1 MKGWSTHSL
10 MRAAILGL
18 ALLASSTFAQQ
29 SQKQI
34 TKLQIAVSSFD
45 VVGST
50 LASFKVFGSSFAET
64 LQTAILQS
72 GRFEVYDR
80 ASTAK
85 LLGEVNFSQLGLTAD
100 GQLKLRA
107 RNINFLATGSIT
119 RLTNEIQVTFKLIN
133 VETTKVEFQ
142 KQRFVKG
149 SDDFPEAA
157 NYFVSELAAVY
168 PLRGSI
174 IGSAGQSGQY
184 YIDLG
189 SASNVAVNST
199 GKVLER
205 ITQGGRTILRP
216 GINFKV
222 TEVIDQD
229 TAIILVQ
236 SQGRDGYVPKPNDLI
251 QFDITTDRGPISVP
265 VAVKG
270 TLVVKII
277 TPGVKDATVTLNGVP
292 LSQQVS
298 SDDPLSVPVEAIPQ
312 NVAVSAP
319 GYLKYEQPN
328 VAIKGGETKIVTVT
342 LTRATATVRVG
353 PLPQGA
359 RVLVNGREQSAPV
372 FEQAPSTIKLEV
384 VAPGYELFTRDVTLS
399 AGQEFVF
406 NPQLKP
412 LAATLLVSANV
423 NGASVMVNNQ
433 ARGTTSANGLEI
445 PNLAAGSVTVTV
457 QAPGYEPVTRTVTLE
472 PGGRKQESFALEA
485 KAVTLTIKSA
495 VDGATVSVDGQPR
508 GQIKNGQLEIP
519 VVPGPRE
526 IVVSASGYIEYRST
540 LNLAPGQPS
549 SLSATLRRAQANLNI
564 TSQPSGATVKI
575 NGRNIG
581 KTPFAGGIEPGSYA
595 VTIELEGFEPVEQK
609 LAATADNTS
618 TFAATLRPSVGTLS
632 LVIQPANA
640 TVSVNSRT
648 LTPTERT
655 GGVKLAPGTYTLE
668 VSAEGFETERATVTI
683 VAGSSTQKI
692 FSLEKPKSPPP
703 SPGSPPPVPPPTP
716 PPVAGNA
723 IFASSDS
730 NGGSGS
736 RGQPLALKAAFE
748 RAGKNA
754 TVTLL
759 PGAYNLP
766 DGGLNVPPGARIV
779 AEGAGVSINGRGGA
793 GLTLAGDATFE
804 GITLSKFEVALRIS
818 AGNVELRNTR
828 IESSKR
834 AIELSGNSS
843 LTLVNPIVTGNSQGA
858 NVAAI
863 FASGQSRLTI
873 MGGTF
878 EGNISAA
885 IKAANNAI
893 LVITKATFKNNWG
906 GVNAHILLADQVN
919 ATITETT
926 FVGGRYS
933 IRVEGGSVIG
943 SACKSK
949 NIFQGAFIPQLL
961 DPGTKFSS
969 DC

>member
-1 MKGWSTHSL
+1 MKGWSTHSP

-18 ALLASSTFAQQ
+18 ALMASSALGQQ

-100 GQLKLRA
+100 GQLKLKA

-119 RLTNEIQVTFKLIN
+119 RLANEIQITFKLIN

-265 VAVKG
+265 AAIKG

-328 VAIKGGETKIVTVT
+328 IAIKGGETKIVTVA

-412 LAATLLVSANV
+412 LAATLLVFANV
-423 NGASVMVNNQ
+423 NGASVVVNNQ
-433 ARGTTSANGLEI
+433 ARGTTNANGLEI

-472 PGGRKQESFALEA
+472 PGGRKQESFALQA
-485 KAVTLTIKSA
+485 KAVTLTVKSA

-519 VVPGPRE
+519 VVPGARE
-526 IVVSASGYIEYRST
+526 IVVSASGYIEYRNT

-581 KTPFAGGIEPGSYA
+581 KTPFIGGIEPGSYN

-618 TFAATLRPSVGTLS
+618 TFTATLRPSVGTLS

-655 GGVKLAPGTYTLE
+655 AGVKLAPGTYTLE
-668 VSAEGFETERATVTI
+668 VSAEGFETERATITI
-683 VAGSSTQKI
+683 VAGSNTQKI
-692 FSLEKPKSPPP
+692 FSLEKPKTPSPSATPPPP
-703 SPGSPPPVPPPTP
+703 SSPPVDTAPP
-716 PPVAGNA
+716 GA
-723 IFASSDS
+723 IFVSSDS
-730 NGGSGS
+730 SGGSGS
-736 RGQPLALKAAFE
+736 RSQPLALKAAFE
-748 RAGKNA
+748 RAGKNT

-759 PGAYNLP
+759 PGAYSLP
-766 DGGLNVPPGARIV
+766 DGGLNVPPGAKIV

-834 AIELSGNSS
+834 AIEVSGNAS
-843 LTLVNPIVTGNSQGA
+843 LTLVNPTVIGNSQGA
-858 NVAAI
+858 NIAAI

-873 MGGTF
+873 TGGMF

-961 DPGTKFSS
+961 DPGAKFSS